1 MINIVDLN
9 KTYTLDNTQFEALKN
24 INLTIND
31 GDIFGIIGLSGAGKS
46 SLLRC
51 INLIEKPTSG
61 QIIIDGKD
69 ITSLN
74 SKQIREYRKKIGMI
88 FQQFNLLMNLNV
100 FENVAF
106 PLRISKV
113 SNSEIK
119 EKVNALLKIVE
130 LEDKSN
136 SFPSQLSGGQ
146 RQRVAIARAL
156 ANEPNIILC
165 DEPTSALDPST
176 TQSIL
181 NLLKSINEKYK
192 ITIVIVTHEMS
203 VIKSLCK
210 NVAVIENGTIAE
222 CGSVIDV
229 FSNPKSYT
237 TKNFLKEDIINQIP
251 KDFNSKGKV
260 LNLTFIGDDAQK
272 PLISNM
278 VKKFNVDAN
287 IISGKIDIIQNTQI
301 GNLVVNLTG
310 KDEDIDKALNYL
322 KEFKLNVEVI

>member
-1 MINIVDLN
+1 MINIINLN
-9 KTYTLDNTQFEALKN
+9 KNYTQDNRQFEALKN
-24 INLTIND
+24 INLTIKD

-61 QIIIDGKD
+61 QILIDGKD

-113 SNSEIK
+113 SNTEIK
-119 EKVNALLKIVE
+119 EKVNTLLKIVE
-130 LEDKSN
+130 LEDKIN

-156 ANEPNIILC
+156 ANDPSIILC

-181 NLLKSINEKYK
+181 NLLKNINEKYK
-192 ITIVIVTHEMS
+192 ITIIIVTHEMS

-210 NVAVIENGTIAE
+210 NVAVIENGSIAE

-237 TKNFLKEDIINQIP
+237 TKNFLKEDVINQIP
-251 KDFNSKGKV
+251 KDFKGNGKL

-278 VKKFNVDAN
+278 VKKFNIDAN

-310 KDEDIDKALNYL
+310 KDEDINKALNYL